1 MKTNRDKLERFLY
14 DKVVESEKEGKKIL
28 VKKMKSELKRII
40 INSVKAKNANTE
52 KKLKIKRV
60 YGNSY
65 FAMFYESEKIGVFS
79 LRFGFERRGKYNGT
93 DVKEYAELI
102 DFEPDYFHITRK
114 DKDVYFHMGDMGRFN
129 ILYNHDDETMIFPC
143 RRLRT
148 RPKGVSKEYFTT
160 KMANKIDG
168 YLRNIRLEKIR
179 KTKQKKHETE
189 NMRKILESIT

>member
-28 VKKMKSELKRII
+28 FAKMRSEVKRLI
-40 INSVKAKNANTE
+40 INSVKTKNANVE
-52 KKLKIKRV
+52 KKLKFKRV
-60 YGNSY
+60 YGMSY
-65 FAMFYESEKIGVFS
+65 YALFYETEKIGVFS
-79 LRFGFERRGKYNGT
+79 LRLGFESRSKFGGSE
-93 DVKEYAELI
+93 VKEYAELI
-102 DFEPDYFHITRK
+102 DFPPDYFHISRK
-114 DKDVYFHMGDMGRFN
+114 DKDVYFHFGDMGRFN
-129 ILYNHDDETMIFPC
+129 ILYNHDDETMKFPC